1 MAEEKLSRTSEENR
15 AKPVTELARDMGLM
29 HVTMIG
35 IGAMIGAG
43 IFVLTGLAA
52 GVAGPA
58 LLLVFLFNGIV
69 TGLTAMSYAEL
80 GSCFPEAGGGYLWVK
95 EALPQPNGFLSGW
108 ISWFAHA
115 VVCSLYAVAFGAFS
129 VDFLNVAGVDLSKW
143 LSRLFSSSP
152 HVLGT
157 ILDEIV
163 LNTICDVALVCRARS
178 KDEEIDRVLIPVSN
192 IKYAILSLKIAEALL
207 KNNKTPIVL
216 FHATARQDVENVEV
230 RYHEELQK
238 LKDEIDPQRYKIVV
252 RKTHKVVEA
261 ILAEIQHHDLII
273 MGAPEEGLVRRA
285 LFGDMPV

>member
-1 MAEEKLSRTSEENR
+1 MAKAYNADITVLHVIRVPPQLPPSEGRKYLSR
-15 AKPVTELARDMGLM
+15 ARTL
-29 HVTMIG
+29 
-35 IGAMIGAG
+35 
-43 IFVLTGLAA
+43 
-52 GVAGPA
+52 
-58 LLLVFLFNGIV
+58 
-69 TGLTAMSYAEL
+69 
-80 GSCFPEAGGGYLWVK
+80 
-95 EALPQPNGFLSGW
+95 
-108 ISWFAHA
+108 
-115 VVCSLYAVAFGAFS
+115 
-129 VDFLNVAGVDLSKW
+129 
-143 LSRLFSSSP
+143 LSRAIEIAEKEEIPVYSLVKLTHNIPKAIIETCDDRKIDLMIIGWEGEKPAYNRVF
-152 HVLGT
+152 GT
-157 ILDEIV
+157 ILDEVV

-178 KDEEIDRVLIPVSN
+178 KDEEIGRVLIPVSN

-285 LFGDMPV
+285 LFGDMPVQIARETDVPIILTKKYTGSVKSWFQKFFGSRKTVLN